1 VDLPAW
7 GIVVIAV
14 YSLLQIPAVVLVARY
29 CEVDAEDLPTPPM
42 RAHWRGRE
50 SDDDAHDAT
59 ITEAGSESPSGPGAE
74 SPSGTGTGSIPGP
87 GVELVPESREGSE
100 PGRQRGTE
108 VSPATGDGTKPNAT
122 GASPQPNQDGGPE
135 RVRCRYCGTMN
146 GPEFT
151 RCRNCVEQL

>member
-1 VDLPAW
+1 MDLPAW
-7 GIVVIAV
+7 GIAVIAV

-50 SDDDAHDAT
+50 SDDDAPDAT
-59 ITEAGSESPSGPGAE
+59 TTEPRAESPSGPGAE
-74 SPSGTGTGSIPGP
+74 SMPGP
-87 GVELVPESREGSE
+87 GVELVPESRDESE
-100 PGRQRGTE
+100 PARGRETG
-108 VSPATGDGTKPNAT
+108 VGPPAGDGTSQNA
-122 GASPQPNQDGGPE
+122 ARAPPQPDRDGGPE